1 MRVFECNYCGETLA
15 GANDDEL
22 RAALM
27 RHMQSDHPDVEFD
40 DEGAAELVEQ
50 QAYAAS
56 DS

>member
-1 MRVFECNYCGETLA
+1 
-15 GANDDEL
+15 
-22 RAALM
+22 
-27 RHMQSDHPDVEFD
+27 MQSDHPDVEFD